1 MKNRIDRVNE
11 LIKKKIAEIILREIF
26 VENALITVQSVDV
39 SKDLKYARIKVSVF
53 PFKESEK
60 ALKIIKKQLPNLQKI
75 LNRVIKI
82 KFVPKI
88 RFVLDKT
95 EEKAYRVEKILRNL
109 KN

>member
-1 MKNRIDRVNE
+1 MKDRINRINS
-11 LIKKKIAEIILREIF
+11 LMQQKIAEILQREIF
-26 VENALITVQSVDV
+26 IEDVLITVQDASV
-39 SKDLKYARIKVSVF
+39 SKDLNYARIKISVI

-75 LNRVIKI
+75 LNKVVKI

-95 EEKAYRVEKILRNL
+95 EERAGRVEKILRSF
-109 KN
+109 KS